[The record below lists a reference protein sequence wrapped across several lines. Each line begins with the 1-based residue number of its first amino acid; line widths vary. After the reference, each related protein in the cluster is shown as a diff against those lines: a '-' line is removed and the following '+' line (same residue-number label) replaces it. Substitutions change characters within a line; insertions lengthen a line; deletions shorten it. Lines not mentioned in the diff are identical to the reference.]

1 MDHPSRSEDSAYC
14 EIVRRQIEHEDSL
27 VVNRLSWL
35 MGSQAF
41 LFTAY
46 AIVVNGPVIPRST
59 VFTTK
64 QDHLLSVVPFLG
76 IVCCVLIHAG
86 IVAAS
91 LAMYRLRADLAG
103 QISKS
108 PTQNPPIQGTPMT
121 RALGMAAPWFLPPL
135 FCIAWIY
142 LL

>member
-1 MDHPSRSEDSAYC
+1 MDNSSNSEESTYC
-14 EIVRRQIEHEDSL
+14 DTVRRQIEHEDSL

-46 AIVVNGPVIPRST
+46 AIVVNGPVIPRSA

-64 QDHLLSVVPFLG
+64 QDHLLSIIPLLG
-76 IVCCVLIHAG
+76 VGCCALIYAGVL
-86 IVAAS
+86 AAS
-91 LAMYRLRADLAG
+91 VAMRRLRADLAVR
-103 QISKS
+103 INES

-121 RALGMAAPWFLPPL
+121 RALGMAAPWFIPPM
-135 FCIAWIY
+135 FCLAWIY